1 MPGQRASS
9 ETRKEGSKLVLKI
22 SDFARLGQVSMRTLR
37 YYDEIG
43 LLKPVQVDTLTGYR
57 YYAVE
62 QLTRLHRILDL
73 KEMGFELAQIVQLLD
88 EQVTPEQLR
97 AVLQQRLAEVQQ
109 QILIEQERQARIE
122 ARLKQLVLDGQQISY
137 EVVLKRLKPQLV
149 AVSRTTAPGV
159 ALQLRFARQMLQFL
173 KDSGVKPGEHILL
186 LTLDANGGEGEGS
199 IVEVAIP
206 VEGSSLGNIVE
217 RSGGHITIRELPAVT
232 AATLLYRGDPYGLSE
247 VYQSLATWIEAHGYA
262 VAGPYRHLLL
272 QYGDEP
278 EDCLT
283 EVQLPVERK
292 EGGTSRLF
300 FHSGRRPAGTESG
313 EKGAGRSC
321 PPVASLKA

>member
-1 MPGQRASS
+1 M
-9 ETRKEGSKLVLKI
+9 LKI

-88 EQVTPEQLR
+88 EQVTPEHFR
-97 AVLQQRLAEVQQ
+97 SVLQQRLAEVQQ

-122 ARLKQLVLDGQQISY
+122 ARLKQLALDSQQASY

-149 AVSRTTAPGV
+149 ASSRTTVPSV

-173 KDSGVKPGEHILL
+173 KECGVRTSEQLLL
-186 LTLDANGGEGEGS
+186 LTLDTNGEGDRS
-199 IVEVAIP
+199 LVEVAIP
-206 VEGSSLGNIVE
+206 VEGSSVGNIVE
-217 RSGGHITIRELPAVT
+217 RSSGHITIRELPAVT

-247 VYQSLATWIEAHGYA
+247 VYQSLGAWIEAHGYA
-262 VAGPYRHLLL
+262 VAGPSRHLLL
-272 QYGDEP
+272 HYQDEP
-278 EDCLT
+278 GSCLS

-292 EGGTSRLF
+292 EGGAGRLF
-300 FHSGRRPAGTESG
+300 LHSGRRPVGAEGVALPARATAGS
-313 EKGAGRSC
+313 
-321 PPVASLKA
+321 

>member
-1 MPGQRASS
+1 M
-9 ETRKEGSKLVLKI
+9 LKI

-43 LLKPVQVDTLTGYR
+43 LLKPVQVDPLTGYR

-73 KEMGFELAQIVQLLD
+73 KEMGFELSQIVHLLD

-109 QILIEQERQARIE
+109 TIVIEQERQARIE
-122 ARLKQLVLDGQQISY
+122 ARLQQLMLKDQQAHY
-137 EVVLKRLKPQLV
+137 DVVLKRLKSQLV
-149 AVSRTTAPGV
+149 ATSRTTAPTR
-159 ALQLRFARQMLQFL
+159 AQQLHFARQMLQFL
-173 KDSGVKPGEHILL
+173 KECGVKPDEQWLL
-186 LTLDANGGEGEGS
+186 LTPDATGEGEGS

-206 VEGSSLGNIVE
+206 VEGASLGNIVE

-232 AATLLYRGDPYGLSE
+232 AATLLYRGSPYSLSG
-247 VYQSLATWIEAHGYA
+247 VYQSLGTWIEAHGYA
-262 VAGPYRHLLL
+262 IAGPYRHLLL
-272 QYGDEP
+272 QQADES
-278 EDCLT
+278 ESCLI

-292 EGGTSRLF
+292 ERGTGRLF
-300 FHSGRRPAGTESG
+300 LQSSRRLPEAESLALVTRVSSPG
-313 EKGAGRSC
+313 
-321 PPVASLKA
+321 P